1 MRVART
7 GDPRK
12 SAVRFIVLLGTV
24 SLFADI
30 TYEGARSINGPYLGL
45 LGASAVVVGAVAGA
59 GEFIG
64 HALRLVSG
72 LVSDRTRRYWVLLIT
87 GYTVNLLAVPAL
99 ALAGRWEVAAGLM
112 VLERVGKAIR
122 APARDVLLSSAARK
136 IGTGWGFG
144 LHEALDQAGALT
156 GPLVLAA
163 VLGSGGGYRMGY
175 AVLLVPAIMALSV
188 LTAAKLLYAQPGNG
202 LEATTQKTSARELP
216 RAFWL
221 YLAASG
227 LMAAGFADFPLIA
240 FHLGK
245 ANLVKDASIPLF
257 YALAMGVDAVAA
269 LAFGRFFDRHGIPS
283 LVVAAI
289 VSAAATPYLF
299 LGAGGAVVLGVVF
312 WGIGLGAQESIMR
325 AAVAEM
331 VPTGRRGSAYGI
343 YGAVYGLCWFLG
355 SAAMG
360 LLYTLSPKLLVVF
373 AVTAQFAAIP
383 FLLGSRKPAATS
395 KT

>member
-1 MRVART
+1 MART
-7 GDPRK
+7 GDPKK

-72 LVSDRTRRYWVLLIT
+72 LLSDRTRRYWVLLIT

-99 ALAGRWEVAAGLM
+99 ALAGRWEMAAGLM
-112 VLERVGKAIR
+112 ILERVGKAIR
-122 APARDVLLSSAARK
+122 APARDVLLSGAARR

-144 LHEALDQAGALT
+144 LHEALDQIGALT

-163 VLGSGGGYRMGY
+163 VLGYGGGYRMCY
-175 AVLLVPAIMALSV
+175 AVLLVPAFMALSV
-188 LTAAKLLYAQPGNG
+188 LTAAKLSYGQPGNG
-202 LEATTQKTSARELP
+202 FETVSQKTSARNLP

-245 ANLVKDASIPLF
+245 AGIVKEATVPLF
-257 YALAMGVDAVAA
+257 THWRWAWTHWPRLPSGV
-269 LAFGRFFDRHGIPS
+269 
-283 LVVAAI
+283 
-289 VSAAATPYLF
+289 F
-299 LGAGGAVVLGVVF
+299 L
-312 WGIGLGAQESIMR
+312 
-325 AAVAEM
+325 
-331 VPTGRRGSAYGI
+331 TGTGFHR
-343 YGAVYGLCWFLG
+343 
-355 SAAMG
+355 
-360 LLYTLSPKLLVVF
+360 LSPLRLCRRQPLRFCFSAPAEQSFWVLCF
-373 AVTAQFAAIP
+373 GEA
-383 FLLGSRKPAATS
+383 GSERRKR
-395 KT
+395 

>member
-1 MRVART
+1 VART
-7 GDPRK
+7 GDPKK

-72 LVSDRTRRYWVLLIT
+72 LLSDRTRRYWVLLIT

-99 ALAGRWEVAAGLM
+99 ALAGRWEMAAGLM
-112 VLERVGKAIR
+112 ILERVGKAIR
-122 APARDVLLSSAARK
+122 APARDVLLSGAARR

-144 LHEALDQAGALT
+144 LHEALDQIGALT

-163 VLGSGGGYRMGY
+163 VLGYGGGYRMCY
-175 AVLLVPAIMALSV
+175 AVLLVPAFMALSV
-188 LTAAKLLYAQPGNG
+188 LTAAKLSYGQPGNG
-202 LEATTQKTSARELP
+202 FETVSQKTSARNLP

-245 ANLVKDASIPLF
+245 AGIVKEATVPLF
-257 YALAMGVDAVAA
+257 YALAMGVDALAA

-283 LVVAAI
+283 LVAAAI
-289 VSAAATPYLF
+289 VSAAATPFLF
-299 LGAGGAVVLGVVF
+299 LGTGGAVVLGVVF
-312 WGIGLGAQESIMR
+312 WGVGLGAQESVMR

-331 VPTGRRGSAYGI
+331 VPTERRGSAYGI
-343 YGAVYGLCWFLG
+343 FGTAFGLCWFLG

-360 LLYTLSPKLLVVF
+360 LLYTSSPRLLVVF
-373 AVTAQFAAIP
+373 AVVAQLAAIP
-383 FLLGSRKPAATS
+383 FLLGSRKPPATS